1 MNVTGL
7 DLSFSSILFDP
18 QIKEKSTSF
27 TSENTYTVSSF
38 LLASSRRLSFL
49 LGLVPYSFGVYLDR
63 MTNPRGHTEL
73 LTLPNNAQDLDEV
86 SSLEAHKQV
95 PPTPLTPSP
104 PETPDTQAHHP
115 GTAARPLVSRKKSYS
130 RRQGFNL
137 DSVGQKRR
145 LLALRRN
152 LQSQVRQEQEFRQLE
167 FESRDLQLRELRDQA
182 ASLFKM
188 ELSRHPD
195 IRKNCI
201 DTTNH
206 FFFF

>member
-1 MNVTGL
+1 MSRGL
-7 DLSFSSILFDP
+7 IFLFRLFCSIRKSKKSPLPSLLKTHILYHLSCWLLRVDL
-18 QIKEKSTSF
+18 
-27 TSENTYTVSSF
+27 VSC
-38 LLASSRRLSFL
+38 
-49 LGLVPYSFGVYLDR
+49 LGWCLTHSFGVYLDR
-63 MTNPRGHTEL
+63 ITNPRGHTEL
-73 LTLPNNAQDLDEV
+73 LTLPKNAQDLDEV

-115 GTAARPLVSRKKSYS
+115 GTAARPLVSRKKSDS

-167 FESRDLQLRELRDQA
+167 FE
-182 ASLFKM
+182 
-188 ELSRHPD
+188 
-195 IRKNCI
+195 
-201 DTTNH
+201 
-206 FFFF
+206 